1 MRKELQEIEI
11 IENYLMGKMNAA
23 EKAEFEKQLETDAN
37 LAESVELQKILMSG
51 LERIGLKKDL
61 QIAKRNLFLRKV
73 WTWFGVVLMLSAIG
87 FLGYTNF
94 VTLIDSRSGQNNNN
108 LVTENDTTNFVMQ
121 NDSLAKVNGD
131 KEFVTLSDSLAKV
144 NGGKEFVTLNDGLAK
159 VNGDKEF
166 VTLSDSLAKV
176 NGGKEFVTLSD
187 SLAKVNGDKEFVTL
201 SDSRSGQDF
210 ESAEIPVKQ
219 FQTFSIDPTKA
230 SSITGAEGTIIDFPA
245 NAFDTKSKEKV
256 EIKLQEFY
264 KLSDMVFANLTTQ
277 TAGGELIET
286 GGMVNVEAYQGDS
299 KLNLAG
305 GKAINLKFPAKNKKE
320 GMQTFLG
327 QKDERGN
334 IVWEE
339 ALSLGSSETYPL
351 SQVEPYSRQFDF
363 IGVRIADEDKR
374 MKKMFAK
381 QEDDVKEYL
390 IEQFRLPSMAV
401 SELKGFVYVSF
412 IVEKDGTI
420 SKSIINKAGDAT
432 LKAYEYLKK
441 TANLLPP
448 MVPYRKEGKYV
459 RTEFEIRIDLDKS
472 FQSKMLGKLEL
483 EEYYK
488 VLQRNRNEMAEA
500 SDVDFD
506 KRLKIQKDNAESAII
521 RGSSNRKELDDQ
533 AGQYLLSSTELGY
546 INCDLYPLAVNG
558 KSSFNLIEQDE
569 AIACS
574 LILHSVRGIASPR
587 YIKQG
592 KYIFP
597 QLPNEEEVSV
607 LAFKT
612 ENNKNYVSYYKTIH
626 NKQDHRFEFEPLTK
640 EKLNQITFEL
650 DAIKN

>member
-23 EKAEFEKQLETDAN
+23 EKAEFKKQLETDAN

-94 VTLIDSRSGQNNNN
+94 VTLSDSRSGQNNNN

-121 NDSLAKVNGD
+121 NNSLAKVNGG

-144 NGGKEFVTLNDGLAK
+144 NGGKEFVTL
-159 VNGDKEF
+159 
-166 VTLSDSLAKV
+166 SDSLAKV
-176 NGGKEFVTLSD
+176 KGDKEFVTLSD

-286 GGMVNVEAYQGDS
+286 GGMVQIEASQPSIS
-299 KLNLAG
+299 KLNLAPD
-305 GKAINLKFPAKNKKE
+305 KSITLKFPFETKKE
-320 GMQTFLG
+320 DMKTFTGEKDDLG
-327 QKDERGN
+327 N
-334 IVWEE
+334 VVWEE
-339 ALSLGSSETYPL
+339 EKYAQTEIIEISDQINENIISSSIFTIVENMPYWKECEIKMKKALIEKCTNQKITNHLKDNIEIDRRVFRKSVNGRVYISYIINERGFVENASIIRSLG
-351 SQVEPYSRQFDF
+351 
-363 IGVRIADEDKR
+363 
-374 MKKMFAK
+374 
-381 QEDDVKEYL
+381 
-390 IEQFRLPSMAV
+390 
-401 SELKGFVYVSF
+401 
-412 IVEKDGTI
+412 
-420 SKSIINKAGDAT
+420 
-432 LKAYEYLKK
+432 
-441 TANLLPP
+441 P
-448 MVPYRKEGKYV
+448 MVDKLALEAVYSLPRFIPGKQRGIPV
-459 RTEFEIRIDLDKS
+459 KVLFTVPLNVNIEVEVDDFSIERFNKTVKDLNIKKAKRDSILLNKIS
-472 FQSKMLGKLEL
+472 PNIENLEL
-483 EEYYK
+483 NEEAG
-488 VLQRNRNEMAEA
+488 N
-500 SDVDFD
+500 S
-506 KRLKIQKDNAESAII
+506 I
-521 RGSSNRKELDDQ
+521 SN
-533 AGQYLLSSTELGY
+533 YILSSGRLGF
-546 INCDLYPLAVNG
+546 INCDRYPFATKG
-558 KSSFNLIEQDE
+558 KSSFNIVENDRK
-569 AIACS
+569 INCS
-574 LILHSVRGIASPR
+574 LVLHSVRGIASPR

-640 EKLNQITFEL
+640 EKLNQITSEL

>member
-121 NDSLAKVNGD
+121 NDS
-131 KEFVTLSDSLAKV
+131 
-144 NGGKEFVTLNDGLAK
+144 LAK

-401 SELKGFVYVSF
+401 TELKGFVYVSF

-500 SDVDFD
+500 SDFD